1 MSNEKGFTL
10 IELLGALVL
19 FSLITIS
26 AVTVTA
32 QALQQ
37 DGNAKQTNSLRNDA
51 TYVTQVLRTA
61 YENDTLDKVCVENG
75 TIQTEDIHLQ
85 LTPGNQISEI
95 NFSYPG
101 ENSSNCFYSQPE
113 KQTLQVN
120 FTISKIDGDEIIE
133 SFDVDTAF
141 TKPTADDLT
150 VTISQPTPPPTN
162 PDNGGGDDGKDE
174 EEPGEPTTPGE
185 GEENPGGDPDTPGD
199 GGTETPSNPDEDESK
214 PETPEEPD
222 TDSPILG
229 TCKVLEDEIVKTNTD
244 KGKGN
249 GSGRDSVFSGD
260 TTLSETQFNTNN
272 YNSVKVSNG
281 SLTIP
286 NSVSI
291 HKILF
296 EVDHDFNVNGSLD
309 LQESS
314 DTNIGY
320 KTSVN
325 QSLGLFAKSSLE
337 TGTLF
342 ITNQLT
348 AHNQSVLMVHGNIEV
363 GSGHFFTK
371 SASCVGGDA
380 TYKNDLEFQNFS
392 TYASGGKLTAPVLK
406 MYSQSTVKVEKAAE
420 IAGNLNLENDARL
433 EIGKDIYAGGDTT
446 LNSSAYV
453 TANGPGTF
461 KKSLTVRN
469 SAELSINGNVVVDGT
484 TLIETNAK
492 FNVSGAATFGN
503 DITLRNS
510 GGQFTINEN
519 TTVNGSINMDQGAI
533 TYVKGNAYLNGN
545 VHVPQNAKIIADG
558 DIHIKGKISPDWGG
572 GTICAKGDIKMDQ
585 PYTGHELKILPNNQ
599 NCQK

>member
-75 TIQTEDIHLQ
+75 TIQTDDIHLQ
-85 LTPGNQISEI
+85 LTPGNEISEI

-120 FTISKIDGDEIIE
+120 FTMSKVKNDENIKP
-133 SFDVDTAF
+133 FVVDTAF

-150 VTISQPTPPPTN
+150 VTISQPAPPPTN

-185 GEENPGGDPDTPGD
+185 GEENPGDNPDNPGD
-199 GGTETPSNPDEDESK
+199 GGTETPSNPDDEEPK
-214 PETPEEPD
+214 PETPDEPD

-249 GSGRDSVFSGD
+249 GNKREDSVYTGD

-314 DTNIGY
+314 DTNIGN

-348 AHNQSVLMVHGNIEV
+348 AHNQSVLMVHGNVEV

-392 TYASGGKLTAPVLK
+392 TYTSGGKLTAPVLK
-406 MYSQSTVKVEKAAE
+406 MYSQSTVKMEKAAE
-420 IAGNLNLENDARL
+420 ITGNLNLENDARL

-469 SAELSINGNVVVDGT
+469 SAELSINGNAVVDGT
-484 TLIETNAK
+484 TLIESNAK
-492 FNVSGAATFGN
+492 FNISGTAMFGN

-510 GGQFTINEN
+510 GGQFIVNGN
-519 TTVNGSINMDQGAI
+519 TTVNGSINMDQDAI
-533 TYVKGNAYLNGN
+533 MYVKGDLHITGNLNMGN
-545 VHVPQNAKIIADG
+545 SAKIIADG
-558 DIHIKGKISPDWGG
+558 NIKVDSSTGYNWSNATVCAGG
-572 GTICAKGDIKMDQ
+572 SNSIKQSDVPNM
-585 PYTGHELKILPNNQ
+585 KILNNQ
-599 NCQK
+599 KCQK

>member
-1 MSNEKGFTL
+1 MSSEKGFTL

-37 DGNAKQTNSLRNDA
+37 DDNAKQTNSLRNDA

-75 TIQTEDIHLQ
+75 TIQTDDIHVQ

-95 NFSYPG
+95 NFSYPD
-101 ENSSNCFYSQPE
+101 ENSSNCFHSQPE

-120 FTISKIDGDEIIE
+120 FTISSEDNET
-133 SFDVDTAF
+133 FDVDTAF
-141 TKPTADDLT
+141 TKPTTDDLT
-150 VTISQPTPPPTN
+150 VTISQPAPPPTN

-185 GEENPGGDPDTPGD
+185 GEENPGDNPDNPGD
-199 GGTETPSNPDEDESK
+199 GGTETPSNPDDEEPK
-214 PETPEEPD
+214 PETPDEPD

-244 KGKGN
+244 KGKG
-249 GSGRDSVFSGD
+249 SGNKREDSVYTGD

-281 SLTIP
+281 GLTIP

-314 DTNIGY
+314 DTNIGN

-348 AHNQSVLMVHGNIEV
+348 AHNQSVLMVHGNVEV

-380 TYKNDLEFQNFS
+380 TYKNALEFQNFS
-392 TYASGGKLTAPVLK
+392 TYTSGGKLTAPVLK

-469 SAELSINGNVVVDGT
+469 SAELSINGNAVVDGT

-492 FNVSGAATFGN
+492 LNVSGAATFDN

-519 TTVNGSINMDQGAI
+519 TTVNGSINMDQSAI
-533 TYVKGNAYLNGN
+533 MYVKGNAYLNSN

-558 DIHIKGKISPDWGG
+558 DIHIKGKITPDWGG

-585 PYTGHELKILPNNQ
+585 PYTGHDLKILPNNQ
-599 NCQK
+599 KCQK

>member
-10 IELLGALVL
+10 IELLAALVL

-26 AVTVTA
+26 AVSVTA

-37 DGNAKQTNSLRNDA
+37 NGNAKLTNSLRNDA

-61 YENDTLDKVCVENG
+61 YENDTLDNMCVENG
-75 TIQTEDIHLQ
+75 TIQTDDIHLQ
-85 LTPGNQISEI
+85 LTPGNRISEM
-95 NFSYPG
+95 NFSYHD
-101 ENSSNCFYSQPE
+101 ENSSNCFHSQPE

-120 FTISKIDGDEIIE
+120 FTISKMEDDKIIE

-150 VTISQPTPPPTN
+150 VTISQPTLPPTN
-162 PDNGGGDDGKDE
+162 PDDGKDE
-174 EEPGEPTTPGE
+174 EEPGEPITPGE
-185 GEENPGGDPDTPGD
+185 GEEDPGD
-199 GGTETPSNPDEDESK
+199 GGEETPSNPDEDPE

-222 TDSPILG
+222 TDSPFVD
-229 TCKVLEDEIVKTNTD
+229 TCKVLENEIVKTNTD

-249 GSGRDSVFSGD
+249 GSGRESSVYTGD

-281 SLTIP
+281 SLAIP

-296 EVDHDFNVNGSLD
+296 EVDHNFNVNGSLD

-314 DTNIGY
+314 DTNIGQ
-320 KTSVN
+320 KTSVKQN
-325 QSLGLFAKSSLE
+325 LGLFAKSSLE
-337 TGTLF
+337 TGTLY

-348 AHNQSVLMVHGNIEV
+348 AHNQSVLMVHGNAEV

-371 SASCVGGDA
+371 SASCIGGDA
-380 TYKNDLEFQNFS
+380 TYKTDLEFQNFS
-392 TYASGGKLTAPVLK
+392 TYISGGKLTAPVLR
-406 MYSQSTVKVEKAAE
+406 MFSQSTVKMEKAAE
-420 IAGNLNLENDARL
+420 ITGNINLENDARL
-433 EIGKDIYAGGDTT
+433 EVGEDIYAGGDTT

-453 TANGPGTF
+453 SANGPGTF

-469 SAELSINGNVVVDGT
+469 SAELSLDGNASVGGT
-484 TLIETNAK
+484 TLIESNAK
-492 FNVSGAATFGN
+492 FIIAGSATFGN

-510 GGQFTINEN
+510 GGQFTVHEN
-519 TTVNGSINMDQGAI
+519 TTVNGSINMDQDAI
-533 TYVKGNAYLNGN
+533 MYVKGNAYLNGN

-599 NCQK
+599 KCQK

>member
-1 MSNEKGFTL
+1 MSSEKGFTL

-75 TIQTEDIHLQ
+75 TIQTDDIHLQ

-101 ENSSNCFYSQPE
+101 ENSSNCFHSQPE

-120 FTISKIDGDEIIE
+120 FTISSEDNET
-133 SFDVDTAF
+133 FDVDTAF
-141 TKPTADDLT
+141 TKPTTDDLT
-150 VTISQPTPPPTN
+150 VTISQPAPPPTN
-162 PDNGGGDDGKDE
+162 PDNGGGHDGKDE

-185 GEENPGGDPDTPGD
+185 GEEDPGDNPDNPGD
-199 GGTETPSNPDEDESK
+199 GGTETPSNPDDEEPK
-214 PETPEEPD
+214 PETPDEPD

-249 GSGRDSVFSGD
+249 GNKREDSVYTVD

-314 DTNIGY
+314 DTNIGN

-348 AHNQSVLMVHGNIEV
+348 AHNQSVLMVHGNVEV

-392 TYASGGKLTAPVLK
+392 TYTSGGKLSAPVLK

-469 SAELSINGNVVVDGT
+469 SAELSINGNAVVDGT

-492 FNVSGAATFGN
+492 LNVSGAATFDN

-519 TTVNGSINMDQGAI
+519 TTVNGSINMDQSAI
-533 TYVKGNAYLNGN
+533 MYVKGDLHITGNLNMGN
-545 VHVPQNAKIIADG
+545 SAKIIADG
-558 DIHIKGKISPDWGG
+558 NIKVDSSTGYNWSNATVCAGG
-572 GTICAKGDIKMDQ
+572 SNSIKQSDVPNM
-585 PYTGHELKILPNNQ
+585 KILNNQ
-599 NCQK
+599 KCQK